1 MYLIADS
8 VESLNDDSHADHQEF
23 EVKIAKVEDL
33 ITLDPEQTEVD
44 LNHGRIGKIENFEPL
59 VNLER

>member
-1 MYLIADS
+1 MNFINPNSYSSIED
-8 VESLNDDSHADHQEF
+8 HALGRDRETGP
-23 EVKIAKVEDL
+23 VCKVEDV

-59 VNLER
+59 VKLER